1 MDEIITCQRGEPVE
15 LRLPAA
21 IQWGMAVNDP
31 EHILA
36 SVAPQGEADATGQSR
51 VWRFDTVAVGTA
63 TVLFSGRPII
73 TAGRARPYI
82 VMAREFAIT
91 VQ

>member
-1 MDEIITCQRGEPVE
+1 MDETISCRRGEPVE

-21 IQWGMAVNDP
+21 MQWGMTINDP
-31 EHILA
+31 THIL
-36 SVAPQGEADATGQSR
+36 VPTAPQSELDATGQSR

-73 TAGRARPYI
+73 PGGMARPHI
-82 VMAREFAIT
+82 VMAREFVIT